1 MCKIFAGKGKI
12 MMEFLGN
19 LKIGE
24 NPLTWKTFSLKK
36 EQLDCFLKEICA
48 HYEEL
53 STKKVQITYNLLC
66 YFYRKKNKVI
76 FHRNVTGTETEMRL
90 KALLNFELNKVS
102 KNMISLPPLLFWSKF
117 QSIWPLCFLICGLQE
132 WLCPRCIEDR
142 YFFFVVFYFILF
154 DTSGFEGE
162 LSSTAFIFT
171 FQQSF

>member
-1 MCKIFAGKGKI
+1 M
-12 MMEFLGN
+12 
-19 LKIGE
+19 
-24 NPLTWKTFSLKK
+24 
-36 EQLDCFLKEICA
+36 
-48 HYEEL
+48 
-53 STKKVQITYNLLC
+53 QITYNLLC

-162 LSSTAFIFT
+162 LSSTAFYFHFSAIILMWYISL
-171 FQQSF
+171 SFWRMLWHMESKNSVYFYEAQNT